1 MIESGARSLEMDAF
15 EELGLERRLVLGE
28 AELDAAFAAAGKKA
42 HPDAGGTKEAFERV
56 GRAKATLA
64 SPVSRLR
71 HWLEL
76 EGFEGDLRGTVS
88 AGMMDVFAELGALLQ
103 QVDGLLREREKASSA
118 LAKAMLEGR
127 TQAAR
132 EELEAMQE
140 KLEAMMAERVAVFS
154 EVEGGGR
161 DGWELARELG
171 FLEKWRAG
179 VRERFAG
186 LW

>member
-1 MIESGARSLEMDAF
+1 MDAF

-28 AELDAAFAAAGKKA
+28 VELDEAFSVAGKEA
-42 HPDAGGTKEAFERV
+42 HPDAGGDQETFERV
-56 GRAKATLA
+56 GKAKAVLV
-64 SPVSRLR
+64 SPVARLK

-76 EGFEGDLRGTVS
+76 EAIDGDLRGAVS
-88 AGMMDVFAELGALLQ
+88 AGMMDVFAELGELLQ
-103 QVDGLLREREKASSA
+103 EVDALLREREKASSA

-127 TQAAR
+127 TQAAM
-132 EELEAMQE
+132 EALEGMQE
-140 KLEAMMAERVAVFS
+140 KLEGMIAERVAKFGD
-154 EVEGGGR
+154 VESGDL

-179 VRERFAG
+179 VRERYAG

>member
-1 MIESGARSLEMDAF
+1 MDAF
-15 EELGLERRLVLGE
+15 EELGLERRLVLDESRLDE
-28 AELDAAFAAAGKKA
+28 AFSAAGKQA
-42 HPDAGGTKEAFERV
+42 HPDAGGTQEAFERV
-56 GRAKATLA
+56 GKAKAMLA

-76 EGFEGDLRGTVS
+76 EAIEGDLRGVVS
-88 AGMMDVFAELGALLQ
+88 AGMMDVFAELGELLQ
-103 QVDGLLREREKASSA
+103 RVDGLLREREKASSA

-140 KLEAMMAERVAVFS
+140 KLEAMTAERLAGFG
-154 EVEGGGR
+154 EVERGER

-171 FLEKWRAG
+171 FLGKWRAG
-179 VRERFAG
+179 VRERYAG